1 MAIENYWKKRYY
13 VLEKSVYFLKVFLKQ
28 FESILQLVF
37 FFLFQPRIVSRVKS
51 IKVLFTCNSSHIS
64 AILSEY
70 PPPQSSTLSPMN
82 LTFQILWGK
91 SKASWPNKCILPT
104 ICRKTGLHP
113 PPPGLPPPPET
124 EVEGP
129 TAPAPPPEVAFC
141 DFLTE
146 IRLSSMTGP
155 CCRSRNMVA
164 WTTLRNALS
173 LAEVTSNVRRLSIPR
188 VSALHFPWVSISVSP

>member
-1 MAIENYWKKRYY
+1 MLYT
-13 VLEKSVYFLKVFLKQ
+13 F
-28 FESILQLVF
+28 
-37 FFLFQPRIVSRVKS
+37 
-51 IKVLFTCNSSHIS
+51 LFTCNSSHIS

-82 LTFQILWGK
+82 LTFQILCGK

-113 PPPGLPPPPET
+113 PPPGLPPP
-124 EVEGP
+124 EVEG
-129 TAPAPPPEVAFC
+129 PAPPPEEAFC

-155 CCRSRNMVA
+155 CWRSRNMVA
-164 WTTLRNALS
+164 WTTLRKALS
-173 LAEVTSNVRRLSIPR
+173 LAEVTNNVRKLSIPR
-188 VSALHFPWVSISVSP
+188 VSALHFPWVSISVNPCKMEWEFFVGYFNV